1 MVDHDGRSVAAL
13 QADTALAAKVVA
25 AIPELEEHYRLAEG
39 HLSQRLMAEIKASMR
54 KAAPEPWEVTE
65 TDYSVLL
72 RSPEWKPTRGLGN
85 GDAWLVVNE
94 LNDDGIDST
103 WIGCAVGARPQTQMG
118 LELIFRNGLAIAA
131 AAVTR
136 EKAQADALTKIGFR
150 RDEAAAR
157 LFIPIAIDRLRLAK
171 GYGENDL
178 AEALLPVCK
187 AVEAIVAAKADLDA
201 LIEAVRT
208 KAKGK

>member
-1 MVDHDGRSVAAL
+1 MDHDGRNAAAL
-13 QADTALAAKVVA
+13 HADTALAAKVVA

-65 TDYSVLL
+65 TEYSVLL

-85 GDAWLVVNE
+85 GDAWLQINE
-94 LNDDGIDST
+94 IAEDEIDRT
-103 WIGCAVGARPQTQMG
+103 WIAVAVGAGQTQMG
-118 LELIFRNGLAIAA
+118 LELMFRNGLAVAA

-157 LFIPIAIDRLRLAK
+157 LFVPIAIDRLRLAK

-178 AEALLPVCK
+178 AEALGPVAK
-187 AVEAIVAAKADLDA
+187 AVSAVVAAKADLDK

-208 KAKGK
+208 KAKAK

>member
-1 MVDHDGRSVAAL
+1 MAA
-13 QADTALAAKVVA
+13 TIIK
-25 AIPELEEHYRLAEG
+25 AIPELERDYRLAEG
-39 HLSQRLMAEIKASMR
+39 PLSERLMLEIKVAMR
-54 KAAPEPWEVTE
+54 EAAPEPWEVTE

-85 GDAWLVVNE
+85 GDAWLQINE
-94 LNDDGIDST
+94 IAEDEVDRT
-103 WIGCAVGARPQTQMG
+103 WIGVAVGAGQTQMG
-118 LELIFRNGLAIAA
+118 LELLFRNGLAVAA

-136 EKAQADALTKIGFR
+136 EKAQMDALTKIGFR

-171 GYGENDL
+171 GYSENDL
-178 AEALLPVCK
+178 AEALAPVGK